1 MSFKTESK
9 IIWCKGCGNFGIL
22 AALEKTFAGLGLSPN
37 QILAVY
43 GIGCHGHMANYL
55 RVYNFEAI
63 HGRTLP
69 VAIGAKI
76 ANKKLKVIAI
86 AGDGD
91 QLGEGGN
98 HLIHAARKN
107 PDITCLIHNNQIYS
121 LTVGQASPTSEKG
134 IKTKTTPH
142 GVVDPQLNPLALGI
156 ASGASFVARS
166 FSNDIPHLVSILTQA
181 INHQGFALVDIL
193 QPCISLNY
201 TNTFAW
207 YRDRIYKLEET
218 GYLPDNKNL
227 AFQKAQEWGDKIPIG
242 VFYQEKRLTLENQ
255 FSDLIDQPL
264 ETSIKDL
271 LKEFL

>member
-22 AALEKTFAGLGLSPN
+22 AALEKTFEDLGLNPN

-55 RVYNFEAI
+55 GVYNFESI
-63 HGRTLP
+63 HGRALP

-76 ANKKLKVIAI
+76 ANGKLKVIVV

-98 HLIHAARKN
+98 HLIHASRKN
-107 PDITCLIHNNQIYS
+107 PDITCLIHNNQIYA

-134 IKTKTTPH
+134 VKTKTTPQ
-142 GVVDPQLNPLALGI
+142 GVAEPQLNPLALGI
-156 ASGASFVARS
+156 ASGATFVART
-166 FSNDIPHLVSILTQA
+166 FAGDIPHLISILKQA
-181 INHQGFALVDIL
+181 INHQGFSLVDIL
-193 QPCISLNY
+193 QPCISLNH

-207 YRDRIYKLEET
+207 YRKRIYKLEEA
-218 GYLPDNKNL
+218 GYLPDDKTL
-227 AFQKAQEWGDKIPIG
+227 AFQKAQEWGDKIPVG
-242 VFYQEKRLTLENQ
+242 VFYQEKRATLESQ
-255 FSDLIDQPL
+255 FPNLVDQPL
-264 ETSIKDL
+264 ETPIGDL